1 MAQSPRSTPS
11 TPAPRLRVVATPAPL
26 RQQVVQRLRGAIAEG
41 HFRPGDRLVEREL
54 CEQLG
59 VSRTSLRE
67 ALRELENDGIV
78 TSLANRGVIV
88 STISDQ
94 SAREVYEVRGL
105 LEALIARRFAEHA
118 SAAQLAELGQR
129 IDALA
134 QAYASQDG
142 VVTAKHAFYE
152 ALMAGADHQLAA
164 SMLRGIQLRASQ
176 LRVMTLSDPERA
188 RHSIAEIRALFK
200 ALKRRDPD
208 AAAAAALQH
217 VHNAGTLALRLLGA
231 ADAVPAPA
239 APRRRAARG

>member
-1 MAQSPRSTPS
+1 MAQIPQTPS
-11 TPAPRLRVVATPAPL
+11 TSAQRLRVVATPAPL
-26 RQQVVQRLRGAIAEG
+26 RHQVVQRLRGAIAEG

-67 ALRELENDGIV
+67 ALRELENDGLV

-88 STISDQ
+88 STISPQ
-94 SAREVYEVRGL
+94 SAREVYEVRGV
-105 LEALIARRFAEHA
+105 LEALIARRFAVHA
-118 SAAQLAELGQR
+118 SAAQMAELGQR
-129 IDALA
+129 IDELAEAHAA
-134 QAYASQDG
+134 QAG
-142 VVTAKHAFYE
+142 VVAAKQAFYE

-164 SMLRGIQLRASQ
+164 SMLRSIQLRASQ

-217 VHNAGTLALRLLGA
+217 VQNAGALALRLLGA
-231 ADAVPAPA
+231 GDVA
-239 APRRRAARG
+239 AASTLPHRG

>member
-1 MAQSPRSTPS
+1 MAQPPRTPP
-11 TPAPRLRVVATPAPL
+11 TAAQRLRVVATPAPL
-26 RQQVVQRLRGAIAEG
+26 RQQVVQRLRSAVAEG

-54 CEQLG
+54 CELLG

-88 STISDQ
+88 STISEQ
-94 SAREVYEVRGL
+94 SAREVYEVRGV

-118 SAAQLAELGQR
+118 SAAQLAELGRR

-134 QAYASQDG
+134 DAYAAQDG
-142 VVTAKHAFYE
+142 VVPAKHAFYE

-164 SMLRGIQLRASQ
+164 SMLRSIQLRASQ

-188 RHSIAEIRALFK
+188 RHSIAEIRALLK

-208 AAAAAALQH
+208 AAAAAALAH
-217 VHNAGTLALRLLGA
+217 VQNAGALALRLLSAGDA
-231 ADAVPAPA
+231 APAP
-239 APRRRAARG
+239 PAARRG